1 MKLVNI
7 KETYDVVYKDKNVAK
22 EKQAVF
28 ILRRLSASEV
38 NSIDDEITV
47 SKGDASFAYL
57 GGTASRMKID
67 IALVDWKNIENDDGK
82 EVPCNGSAKEL
93 LPSIVQQ
100 FLVKRIDE
108 DNGLVKSKKKEQDEK
123 N

>member
-1 MKLVNI
+1 
-7 KETYDVVYKDKNVAK
+7 
-22 EKQAVF
+22 
-28 ILRRLSASEV
+28 
-38 NSIDDEITV
+38 
-47 SKGDASFAYL
+47 
-57 GGTASRMKID
+57 MKID

-82 EVPCNGSAKEL
+82 EVPCNGLAKEL

-108 DNGLVKSKKKEQDEK
+108 DNGLRKTKDTEKKAK

>member
-82 EVPCNGSAKEL
+82 EVPCNGLAKEL

-108 DNGLVKSKKKEQDEK
+108 DNGLRKTKDTEKKAK